1 MTPIPLTI
9 VGGYLGTGKTTLI
22 NNILKTT
29 NKRIAVLVNDFG
41 DINIDER
48 LIDWK
53 KDNIL
58 SIAGGC
64 ICCSYGN
71 ELIET
76 LEQMKTI
83 DPLPNHIVLEA
94 SGVAIPYKIAQTIS
108 LMEFLSLYGKIIL
121 ADASRLLNQ
130 LRDKYISDTIQNQ
143 IKDNDLLVLNKIDI
157 ASELDLENCVAELV
171 KIDDKKNILKTSK
184 ANISEQTI
192 FQDFLNGNSKTTSH
206 DYSERANIGKFI
218 STTLKCFSS
227 IDIEKLTKLLND
239 PKNGVERAKGFIQNE
254 KGANF
259 VIQFDSQNL
268 EIKKVSEKKEAVIVV
283 IGREGLFNK
292 DKFIFNFN
300 KTLT

>member
-41 DINIDER
+41 DINIDEG
-48 LIDWK
+48 LIDWQ

-108 LMEFLSLYGKIIL
+108 LMEFLKLTL
-121 ADASRLLNQ
+121 
-130 LRDKYISDTIQNQ
+130 
-143 IKDNDLLVLNKIDI
+143 
-157 ASELDLENCVAELV
+157 
-171 KIDDKKNILKTSK
+171 ILK
-184 ANISEQTI
+184 
-192 FQDFLNGNSKTTSH
+192 
-206 DYSERANIGKFI
+206 
-218 STTLKCFSS
+218 
-227 IDIEKLTKLLND
+227 
-239 PKNGVERAKGFIQNE
+239 
-254 KGANF
+254 
-259 VIQFDSQNL
+259 
-268 EIKKVSEKKEAVIVV
+268 
-283 IGREGLFNK
+283 
-292 DKFIFNFN
+292 
-300 KTLT
+300 

>member
-9 VGGYLGTGKTTLI
+9 VGGYLGAGKTTLI

-108 LMEFLSLYGKIIL
+108 LMEFLSLYGKVIL
-121 ADASRLLNQ
+121 ADASRLLSQ

-143 IKDNDLLVLNKIDI
+143 IKDNDLLLLNKIDI
-157 ASELDLENCVAELV
+157 ASELELDNCVAALV
-171 KIDDKKNILKTSK
+171 KIVDKKNILKTSK

-192 FQDFLNGNSKTTSH
+192 FQDFLNGNSKITSINS
-206 DYSERANIGKFI
+206 SESANIGKFI

-227 IDIEKLTKLLND
+227 IDIEKFTKLLND
-239 PKNGVERAKGFIQNE
+239 PKNGVERAKGFIKNE
-254 KGANF
+254 KGATF

-268 EIKKVSEKKEAVIVV
+268 EINKVSDKKEAVIVV
-283 IGREGLFNK
+283 IGREGLFNR